1 MLPLIPFAAG
11 ILTGVV
17 AIKLARNEKAKKH
30 LENAQERMQ
39 NATVSGLSAI
49 EQSSA
54 PLRNRLQAPVDAEVA
69 AEEAAVAPVAVPK
82 AAGESDVPA

>member
-30 LENAQERMQ
+30 LENAQERLQ

-54 PLRNRLQAPVDAEVA
+54 RLRNRLQAPVDAEVA
-69 AEEAAVAPVAVPK
+69 AEEAAVAPVAAPK